1 MINNARAE
9 SDARSARS
17 GEGLHGENASDYGD
31 EKRSSFSL
39 GDSDG
44 EGSIYEEEYV
54 GLSSIRPMPTLPKGE
69 SIKIESVKRES
80 I

>member
-17 GEGLHGENASDYGD
+17 GEGLHGENASEYGD
-31 EKRSSFSL
+31 EKRISVPL

-44 EGSIYEEEYV
+44 EGSVYEDEYD
-54 GLSSIRPMPTLPKGE
+54 GLRLRLPMQALP
-69 SIKIESVKRES
+69 KRES